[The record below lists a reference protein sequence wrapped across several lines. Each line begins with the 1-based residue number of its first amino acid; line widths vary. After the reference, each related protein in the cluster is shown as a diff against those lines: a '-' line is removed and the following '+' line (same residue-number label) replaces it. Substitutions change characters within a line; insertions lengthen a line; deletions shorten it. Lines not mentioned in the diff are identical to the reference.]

1 MLGPGQIGAQL
12 GEHAPA
18 CLDRSQLMGVSDQDG
33 LGAGRGGS
41 GQQLVQLAGAD
52 HGGLVYDHQGLSVQR

>member
-18 CLDRSQLMGVSDQDG
+18 GFDRRELMLIADQDG
-33 LGAGRGGS
+33 FGAGPRGG
-41 GQQLVQLAGAD
+41 GQLVEEIAGAD
-52 HGGLVYDHQGLSVQR
+52 HGGLVNDHQSLRFQL